1 MCPGPG
7 SGHTFFMKYIIFILI
22 LLFGGLRLQ
31 GQNCPES
38 LTHDSSF
45 ADTTGIEAG
54 FLVFEN
60 LISWYSPDST
70 STDYFHLMNNFA
82 GVGQYWIRGVP
93 QNRFGYQQPFEG
105 VSYVG
110 ILVHFDK
117 KYEDSYYYKEYIQT
131 KLKEPLKPCTEY
143 TLSFYVSLADTS
155 NYASPNMQAA
165 ITKDSIYSQIPWI
178 IDHVNPT
185 YTGPGNAVTDTAN
198 WTLLSY
204 TFMAEGGEQF
214 LTIGDFTSRYDTTL
228 VKVRDDGREI
238 SYYYIDMVELCEV
251 PRPPLNVPNII
262 TPNGDGVNDVFDI
275 QGLYPGSS
283 LYIYNRWGTEV
294 FRSSNYA
301 NNWQGETKTL
311 NMPSQLSEGVYYY
324 ILEHECSGRKTG
336 TITIVK

>member
-1 MCPGPG
+1 
-7 SGHTFFMKYIIFILI
+7 MKYTIFILI
-22 LLFGGLRLQ
+22 LFYAGLRLE

-38 LTHDSSF
+38 LTLDPTF
-45 ADTTGIEAG
+45 ADTSGLEG
-54 FLVFEN
+54 GVVFFEN
-60 LISWYSPDST
+60 LVYWYSPDST
-70 STDYFHLMNNFA
+70 STDYYHELNNTA
-82 GVGQYWIRGVP
+82 GVGQYWTVGVP
-93 QNRFGYQQPFEG
+93 KNRAGFQWPKEGY
-105 VSYVG
+105 SYIG
-110 ILVHFDK
+110 IVVHFDK
-117 KYEDSYYYKEYIQT
+117 YYGEYYREYIQT

-155 NYASPNMQAA
+155 SFATPNMQAT
-165 ITKDSIYSQIPWI
+165 ITKDSIYSVSYNI
-178 IDHVNPT
+178 IDHIIPD
-185 YTGPGNAVTDTAN
+185 YTGPGYAITDTAN

-204 TFMAEGGEQF
+204 TFMAEGGEQY
-214 LTIGDFTSRYDTTL
+214 LTIGDFTSRYDTTV
-228 VKVRDDGREI
+228 VKVKDFTVEL

-324 ILEHECSGRKTG
+324 ILEHECSGRQTG
-336 TITIVK
+336 TVTIVK

>member
-1 MCPGPG
+1 
-7 SGHTFFMKYIIFILI
+7 MKYIIFIHI
-22 LLFGGLRLQ
+22 LFYAGLRLQ

-38 LTHDSSF
+38 LTLDPTF
-45 ADTTGIEAG
+45 ADTSGLEG
-54 FLVFEN
+54 GVVFFEN
-60 LISWYSPDST
+60 LVYWYSPDST
-70 STDYFHLMNNFA
+70 STEYYHSINNITFLSL
-82 GVGQYWIRGVP
+82 GVP
-93 QNRFGYQQPFEG
+93 KNAGGYQQPFEG

-110 ILVHFDK
+110 ILVYYDK
-117 KYEDSYYYKEYIQT
+117 KYDDSYYYKEYIQT

-185 YTGPGNAVTDTAN
+185 YAGPGNAVNDTAN

-204 TFMAEGGEQF
+204 TFMAEGGEQY

-228 VKVRDDGREI
+228 VKVREDGRDI
-238 SYYYIDMVELCEV
+238 CYYYIDMVELCEV

-262 TPNGDGVNDVFDI
+262 TPNGDGVNDVFYI

-324 ILEHECSGRKTG
+324 ILEHECSGRQTG
-336 TITIVK
+336 TITVVR